1 LSTGGAS
8 SRSFALRAAACEDL
22 ENLAF
27 LAEGGTLVSKV
38 ESAPEAVLTRIEEVA
53 AGAGPTDLESWVR
66 VILQLVSR
74 AADEYAIGIKHDAV
88 HDDAPDQ
95 RGGPEATAG
104 EARSLR
110 ARAPE
115 RRSS

>member
-1 LSTGGAS
+1 MSTGGAS
-8 SRSFALRAAACEDL
+8 PRSFALRAAACDDL

-38 ESAPEAVLTRIEEVA
+38 ESAPEAVLTRIQEVA
-53 AGAGPTDLESWVR
+53 AGAAPTDLKTWVR

-95 RGGPEATAG
+95 REGPGPRRGKPEACG
-104 EARSLR
+104 L
-110 ARAPE
+110 RAPE